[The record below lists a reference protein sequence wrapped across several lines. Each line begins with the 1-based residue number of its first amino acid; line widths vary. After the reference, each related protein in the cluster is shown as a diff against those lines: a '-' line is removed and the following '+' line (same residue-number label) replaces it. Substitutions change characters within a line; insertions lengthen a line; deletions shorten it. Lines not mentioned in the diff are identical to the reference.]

1 MSSSRVPM
9 LKSHCCEFVPKPRAE
24 KKLSQRVA
32 NEKDD
37 GSRSGSFLKSDGL
50 VLSGGIQFR
59 VC

>member
-1 MSSSRVPM
+1 MSSSQVPM

-50 VLSGGIQFR
+50 VLSGGI
-59 VC
+59 